1 MSLAS
6 WLGFKAAPSTI
17 LHTIEVANPNAMVSV
32 DWFNIEG
39 QSPAKLYRS
48 QPHLRTVVDFL
59 ARNIAQ
65 LGLKS
70 YQRNSANDRPPV
82 TSGPIADLLRKPNPS
97 MTRYELIRA
106 LVSDFALWDRAYWSV
121 SPTIE
126 GGWQIQA
133 IPAAWV
139 TGMYGGNL
147 FQPGGF
153 IITAPGK
160 APIRISAEGVIH
172 FHGWSPDSTLRG
184 VSPVETL
191 KEILAEQIHS
201 VQYRDQRWRNGGRVG
216 QWLSRPAGAPDWP
229 KEARARFQTVWKERY
244 AGDDATDGGGTPL
257 LEDGMR
263 LESSAATSKDD
274 EYVNASKLSLAT
286 VASAYHINPTMIGLL
301 DNANYSNVREFR
313 RMLYGDTLGPIIAMI
328 EDRVNAF
335 LLPMI
340 GEDPDVYVEF
350 NIAEKLQGSF
360 EEQAAVM
367 SASVGGPWMTRN
379 EARAKNNLPK
389 IEGADELIVPLNVV
403 EGGQASP
410 QDSVPKMAVVVR
422 RKDGTVKM
430 KATASEEH
438 EKRATEVLKAFY
450 ARQKAVVLSRMPAKA
465 ATPAWWDQARWDKE
479 LAADLYE
486 LAVAVTQELAAD
498 TLKALGLPDEY
509 DVDRTLAFLKAVAEF
524 RAESI
529 NAVTLAQLQ
538 GLDDDQPPASV
549 FEKAESSRAEQ
560 GGITLATTLA
570 AFAAIESVK
579 QVAPKSMKTWVVNSA
594 NPRPSH
600 ARMNG
605 QSVTV
610 GSLFSNGAKF
620 PGDSV
625 LGVDGCAGC
634 TCTVELEA
642 TS

>member
-6 WLGFKAAPSTI
+6 WLGFKASPSAAI
-17 LHTIEVANPNAMVSV
+17 RTIEVDNPNAVIPV

-65 LGLKS
+65 LGLKP
-70 YQRNSANDRPPV
+70 YQRAAGNDRPPV
-82 TSGPIADLLRKPNPS
+82 NAGPIADLLRKPNRA

-106 LVSDFALWDRAYWSV
+106 LVSDLALWDRAYWSV
-121 SPTIE
+121 LPTLD
-126 GGWQIQA
+126 GGWEVQS
-133 IPAAWV
+133 IPASWV
-139 TGMYGGNL
+139 TGMYGGTL

-153 IITAPGK
+153 TVTAPGRS
-160 APIRISAEGVIH
+160 PIKLDASGVIH
-172 FHGWSPDSTLRG
+172 FHGWSPDSALRG

-191 KEILAEQIHS
+191 KEILSEQINS
-201 VQYRDQRWRNGGRVG
+201 VRYRDQRWRNGGRVG
-216 QWLSRPAGAPDWP
+216 QWLSRPASAPDWTDTS
-229 KEARARFQTVWKERY
+229 RARFKTDWKERY
-244 AGDDATDGGGTPL
+244 TGMDASDGGGTPI
-257 LEDGMR
+257 LEDGME
-263 LESSAATSKDD
+263 LKSSAASSKDD

-340 GEDPDVYVEF
+340 GENPDVYVEF

-367 SASVGGPWMTRN
+367 SSSVGGPWMTRN

-389 IEGADELIVPLNVV
+389 IDGADELIVPLNVV

-410 QDSVPKMAVVVR
+410 QDSAPKQPLVVR
-422 RKDGTVKM
+422 RKDGSAKL
-430 KATASEEH
+430 KAAASEEH
-438 EKRATEVLKAFY
+438 EKQTTEVLKAFY
-450 ARQKAVVLSRMPAKA
+450 ARQKRVVLNRIDAKA
-465 ATPAWWDQARWDKE
+465 STPDWWDEARWNGE
-479 LAADLYE
+479 LAEDLYKLAVSITTE
-486 LAVAVTQELAAD
+486 LAGD

-509 DVDRTLAFLKAVAEF
+509 DVERTLAFLKAVAEF
-524 RAESI
+524 RAELI
-529 NAVTLAQLQ
+529 NNVTLRQLQ
-538 GLDDDQPPASV
+538 DLGDGEEPASV
-549 FEKAESSRAEQ
+549 FEKAETSRAEQ

-579 QVAPKSMKTWVVNSA
+579 QVAPKATKTWVVNSS

-600 ARMNG
+600 SRMDG
-605 QSVTV
+605 QTV
-610 GSLFSNGAKF
+610 GVGSKFSNGAKF

-625 LGVDGCAGC
+625 LGIDGCAGC
-634 TCTVELEA
+634 TCTVEMEV
-642 TS
+642 